1 MQPAGERDITQAAP
15 EHGSAHAAG
24 EPDTTLSISVE
35 TVVWVVLVLA
45 GGLLRLADLD
55 RLPFSVD
62 EAARSLD
69 ALRVADGDVPETW
82 RGDLGATAT
91 SYAFRIFGET
101 ELVARLIPALAG
113 LSLIAALWWTRPYIG
128 RTGALVAA
136 TLVAFSP
143 LFVFHSRM
151 TTEYGIGPLISVI
164 IVVSLFSYLRNPRI
178 AAAFPLIVSMALA
191 LLTDAPAVLAVL
203 AVLVFVLLEATVF
216 RNRDLAAAGRA
227 FRSSPVQWVSALLV
241 LAAALQLGVTRFGTS
256 LDAGLPGLE
265 LVGDMF
271 DSPRES
277 QAAEYHLALL
287 LGYDWPLFLAG
298 AAGFSVLA
306 IRFVRRRP
314 LAAFER
320 FLLVWTLT
328 AAFAVALVTP
338 GEAGQLL
345 VLLLPLALL
354 GGRVAQEVTAVIDR
368 DVARRWWPA
377 AAGLAAIV
385 AIAGLLMTE
394 WSSGNASTGEQA
406 ILAATPLACL
416 ALVAVAN
423 VQSRAAAVI
432 ALPAG
437 VIVAAAFL
445 AHSSLAVAFG
455 DGTEFAVDAR
465 LTPRAVEL
473 RRTLDRLSA
482 ERNTEVVLDADL
494 IDELGWTLRDS
505 RAVFSG
511 DATTAS
517 ILVTRPD
524 AAPPGFAGLQDVW
537 RVTEGWYPDDLL
549 APRRMWRWLLYREAF
564 GPVEFV
570 EVRIYVRTI

>member
-15 EHGSAHAAG
+15 AHGAHAAG
-24 EPDTTLSISVE
+24 EPDAAPSISVE
-35 TVVWVVLVLA
+35 GVIWVVLVLA
-45 GGLLRLADLD
+45 AGLLRLADLD

-91 SYAFRIFGET
+91 SHAFRIFGET

-113 LSLIAALWWTRPYIG
+113 LSLIAALWWMRPYIG

-136 TLVAFSP
+136 ILVAFSP

-178 AAAFPLIVSMALA
+178 AAAFPLIVALALA
-191 LLTDAPAVLAVL
+191 LLADAPAVLAVL
-203 AVLVFVLLEATVF
+203 AVLVFVLLETMVF
-216 RNRDLAAAGRA
+216 RNRDLAVAGRA
-227 FRSSPVQWVSALLV
+227 FRSSPLQWVSALLV
-241 LAAALQLGVTRFGTS
+241 VAACVQLGVTRFGTS

-265 LVGDMF
+265 LLGDMF

-277 QAAEYHLALL
+277 QAAEFHLALL

-298 AAGFSVLA
+298 AAGFAVLA
-306 IRFVRRRP
+306 IRFVRRRS
-314 LAAFER
+314 LTAFER
-320 FLLVWTLT
+320 FLLLWALT
-328 AAFAVALVTP
+328 GAFALALGTP

-345 VLLLPLALL
+345 VLLLPLAVLA
-354 GGRVAQEVTAVIDR
+354 GRAAQEVTGVLDW

-377 AAGLAAIV
+377 AAGLAAVV
-385 AIAGLLMTE
+385 AIAALLMTE
-394 WSSGNASTGEQA
+394 WSSGNASTGERA
-406 ILAATPLACL
+406 ILAATPLTCPVL
-416 ALVAVAN
+416 LAVATIR
-423 VQSRAAAVI
+423 SRAATAMV
-432 ALPAG
+432 LPAG
-437 VIVAAAFL
+437 IIVAAAFL

-494 IDELGWTLRDS
+494 IDELGWTLRNS

-511 DATTAS
+511 DAATAS
-517 ILVTRPD
+517 ILVSRPN
-524 AAPPGFAGLQDVW
+524 AAPAGFAGLQDVW
-537 RVTEGWYPDDLL
+537 RVTEGWYPDDVL
-549 APRRMWRWLLYREAF
+549 APRRMWRWLLYREPF
-564 GPVEFV
+564 GPIDFV
-570 EVRIYVRTI
+570 DVRIYVRTI